1 MAEYFYQYPY
11 GGISRP
17 SNQFIVDNGAT
28 SAYTGVSCMFYGQNA
43 NIQSPLAVCSVV
55 EENDKTV
62 IITVGSGFSAVTAG
76 SYSRMTGIETSYGQ
90 NIYYSNPTPGDRLYY
105 RINGDYIKFNSV
117 NEAIA
122 KFIET
127 FDINGYRNIKYNA
140 TGCILIGDSFMP
152 IGSTAHAYVTP
163 NLGGSISESGIT
175 VKRAGADVPFTYA
188 NGVITFTVT

>member
-17 SNQFIVDNGAT
+17 SNQFIIDNGAA
-28 SAYTGVSCMFYGQNA
+28 SAYNGVHCMFYGQNA
-43 NIQSPLAVCSVV
+43 NIQSPLAVCAVTSS
-55 EENDKTV
+55 DSTL
-62 IITVGSGFSAVTAG
+62 IITVGSGFYGVTAG
-76 SYSRMTGIETSYGQ
+76 SYNRMHAIDISYGQ
-90 NIYYSNPTPGDRLYY
+90 NIYYYGAEPGDRNYY

-122 KFIET
+122 KFIEI
-127 FDINGYRNIKYNA
+127 FDIDGYRNIKYNA

-175 VKRAGADVPFTYA
+175 VKRAGADVPFTYT